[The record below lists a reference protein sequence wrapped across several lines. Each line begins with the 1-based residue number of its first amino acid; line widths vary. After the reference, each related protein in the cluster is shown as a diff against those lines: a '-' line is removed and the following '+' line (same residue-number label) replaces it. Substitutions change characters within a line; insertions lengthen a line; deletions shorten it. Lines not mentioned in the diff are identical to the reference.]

1 MFKNFFKLTSVA
13 SFYDKKKFYL
23 VILSSFIIISL
34 ELFSIVAFIPLFQIL
49 ISKDLPHFFPTFFK
63 ELSYEIIL
71 YSSLIFI
78 LSVFILKNL
87 LIFLLEWFIISYQEI
102 IRKSLSSDIFNY
114 FTFENWLIN
123 VDVNSTTKIRHIDGE
138 VKNFS
143 NLIYLLIKFLN
154 ETVISFF
161 LIIVLAIINFK
172 ILFFSF
178 SVLLVFGS
186 IYFFL
191 IRRKFI
197 QLNLKRY
204 NLNLGFLSIL
214 QDTFRSLKDIKVLQK
229 ELKFQNKFDK
239 LNESYKNVIIKVNI
253 FSILPRFLLEP
264 LIVLILVITVFVL
277 YNSNFN
283 DNDILITLSL
293 FSVVLFRLFPA
304 TNKIITNL
312 QILTGGIPIINIV
325 FNDFER
331 AKSSQIKESKF
342 KSNKLSFEKKIEVRN
357 LNFKYK
363 VKNKENLLTNINL
376 EIKKGH
382 SIGIFGPSGSG
393 KSTLI
398 NIILGLIQQDSGE
411 IFVDGKKVDNFDP
424 AWKKLIGYVPQ
435 DINLINDSLKNNI
448 TLNLDEKFDKEKM
461 QEAIKVSKLNDF
473 VNKLP
478 NGLNTD
484 LGEFGNKIS
493 GGQKQRIGIA
503 RAIYREPSIIVLD
516 ESTNSLDTNLEQEI
530 IQSITEIKKNYSSII
545 ISHRETTINRCDYI
559 YELNK
564 EGIKQ
569 IK

>member
-1 MFKNFFKLTSVA
+1 MLKNFLKLISVA

-34 ELFSIVAFIPLFQIL
+34 ELFSIVVFIPLFQIL
-49 ISKDLPHFFPTFFK
+49 ISKDLPSFYPSLFK
-63 ELSYEIIL
+63 ELDYEIIL

-78 LSVFILKNL
+78 LSVFVLKNL
-87 LIFLLEWFIISYQEI
+87 LIFLLEWFTISYQEI
-102 IRKSLSSDIFNY
+102 IRKKLSSDIFKY
-114 FTFENWLIN
+114 FLFENWLIN
-123 VDVNSTTKIRHIDGE
+123 IDINSSTKIRHIDGE

-143 NLIYLLIKFLN
+143 NLIFTLIKFFN
-154 ETVISFF
+154 ETVITFF
-161 LIIVLAIINFK
+161 LIIVLALINFK

-178 SVLLVFGS
+178 LILLLFGS
-186 IYFFL
+186 IYLFL

-204 NLNLGFLSIL
+204 KLNLSFLSIL

-229 ELKFQNKFDK
+229 EQKFQNKFDII
-239 LNESYKNVIIKVNI
+239 NDFYKNVIIKVNI
-253 FSILPRFLLEP
+253 FSILPKYLLEP
-264 LIVLILVITVFVL
+264 LIVFILVITVFVL
-277 YNSNFN
+277 YSSNFS
-283 DNDILITLSL
+283 DNDILITLGL

-304 TNKIITNL
+304 TNKIVVTL
-312 QILTGGIPIINIV
+312 QILTGATPIINVV
-325 FNDFER
+325 FKDFER
-331 AKSSQIKESKF
+331 VRNNLIKDSKF
-342 KSNKLSFEKKIEVRN
+342 EHNKMSFEKKIDVKN

-363 VKNKENLLTNINL
+363 EKNKENLLTNINL
-376 EIKKGH
+376 ELKKGH

-411 IFVDGKKVDNFDP
+411 IFVDGNKVNNLNP

-435 DINLINDSLKNNI
+435 DINLINGTLKNNI
-448 TLNLDEKFDKEKM
+448 TLNLDESFDEKKM
-461 QEAIKVSKLNDF
+461 QEAIKVSKLSDF

-478 NGLNTD
+478 NGIDTD

-503 RAIYREPSIIVLD
+503 RAIYRKPSIIVLD

-530 IQSITEIKKNYSSII
+530 IQNITEIKKNYSSII
-545 ISHRETTINRCDYI
+545 ISHRETTINRCDCI

>member
-1 MFKNFFKLTSVA
+1 MLKNFFKLTSVA

-49 ISKDLPHFFPTFFK
+49 ISKDLPYFFPTFLK
-63 ELSYEIIL
+63 ELNYEVIL

-102 IRKSLSSDIFNY
+102 IRKRLSSDIFNY

-154 ETVISFF
+154 ESVIGFF

-172 ILFFSF
+172 ILFLSF

-253 FSILPRFLLEP
+253 FSILPRYLLEP
-264 LIVLILVITVFVL
+264 LIVLILVFTVFFL
-277 YNSNFN
+277 HNSNFN

-325 FNDFER
+325 FNDFEK
-331 AKSSQIKESKF
+331 AKSSLVKDSRF
-342 KSNKLSFEKKIEVRN
+342 KSNRLNFEKKIEVRN

-424 AWKKLIGYVPQ
+424 AWKQLIGYVPQ
-435 DINLINDSLKNNI
+435 DINLINDNLKNNI
-448 TLNLDEKFDKEKM
+448 TLNLDEKFDKDKM
-461 QEAIKVSKLNDF
+461 QEAIKASKLSDF

-530 IQSITEIKKNYSSII
+530 IHSITEIKKNYSSII

>member
-1 MFKNFFKLTSVA
+1 M
-13 SFYDKKKFYL
+13 
-23 VILSSFIIISL
+23 
-34 ELFSIVAFIPLFQIL
+34 
-49 ISKDLPHFFPTFFK
+49 
-63 ELSYEIIL
+63 
-71 YSSLIFI
+71 
-78 LSVFILKNL
+78 
-87 LIFLLEWFIISYQEI
+87 
-102 IRKSLSSDIFNY
+102 
-114 FTFENWLIN
+114 
-123 VDVNSTTKIRHIDGE
+123 
-138 VKNFS
+138 
-143 NLIYLLIKFLN
+143 
-154 ETVISFF
+154 
-161 LIIVLAIINFK
+161 
-172 ILFFSF
+172 
-178 SVLLVFGS
+178 
-186 IYFFL
+186 
-191 IRRKFI
+191 
-197 QLNLKRY
+197 
-204 NLNLGFLSIL
+204 NLGFLSIL

-325 FNDFER
+325 FNDFEK
-331 AKSSQIKESKF
+331 AKSSQIKDSKF
-342 KSNKLSFEKKIEVRN
+342 KSNKLSFEKKIEVKN

-363 VKNKENLLTNINL
+363 VNNKENLLTNINL

-424 AWKKLIGYVPQ
+424 AWKQLIGYVPQ
-435 DINLINDSLKNNI
+435 DINLINDNLKNNI

-461 QEAIKVSKLNDF
+461 QEAIKVSKLNNF

>member
-1 MFKNFFKLTSVA
+1 MLKNFLKLTSVA

-49 ISKDLPHFFPTFFK
+49 ISKDLPYFFPPFLK
-63 ELSYEIIL
+63 ELDYQIIL

-78 LSVFILKNL
+78 LSVFVLKNL
-87 LIFLLEWFIISYQEI
+87 LIFLLEWFTISYQEI
-102 IRKSLSSDIFNY
+102 IRKRLSSDIFKY
-114 FTFENWLIN
+114 FLFENWLIN
-123 VDVNSTTKIRHIDGE
+123 IDINSSTKIRHIDGE

-143 NLIYLLIKFLN
+143 NLIFILIKFFN
-154 ETVISFF
+154 ETVITFL
-161 LIIVLAIINFK
+161 LIIVLAVINFK

-178 SVLLVFGS
+178 LILLIFGS
-186 IYFFL
+186 IYLFL

-204 NLNLGFLSIL
+204 KINLSFLSIL
-214 QDTFRSLKDIKVLQK
+214 QDTFRSLKDIKILQK
-229 ELKFQNKFDK
+229 EQKFQNKFDII
-239 LNESYKNVIIKVNI
+239 NNFYKNVIIKVSI
-253 FSILPRFLLEP
+253 FSILPKYLLEP

-277 YNSNFN
+277 YNSNFS
-283 DNDILITLSL
+283 DSDILITLGL

-304 TNKIITNL
+304 TNKIVVNL
-312 QILTGGIPIINIV
+312 QTLTGGTPIINVV
-325 FNDFER
+325 FKDFER
-331 AKSSQIKESKF
+331 VKNNLIKDSKF
-342 KSNKLSFEKKIEVRN
+342 EYNKLNFQKKIDVKN

-363 VKNKENLLTNINL
+363 AKNKENLLTNINL
-376 EIKKGH
+376 ELKKGQ
-382 SIGIFGPSGSG
+382 SVGIFGPSGSG

-411 IFVDGKKVDNFDP
+411 IFVDGNKVNNLNP

-435 DINLINDSLKNNI
+435 DINLINDTLKNNI
-448 TLNLDEKFDKEKM
+448 TLNLDESFDEEKM
-461 QEAIKVSKLNDF
+461 QEAIKVSKLSDF

-478 NGLNTD
+478 NGINTD

-503 RAIYREPSIIVLD
+503 RAIYRKPSIIVLD

-545 ISHRETTINRCDYI
+545 ISHRETTINRCDSI

-564 EGIKQ
+564 KGIKQ
-569 IK
+569 IR

>member
-13 SFYDKKKFYL
+13 SFYDKKRFYL

-87 LIFLLEWFIISYQEI
+87 LIFLLDWFIISYQEI

-325 FNDFER
+325 FNDFEK
-331 AKSSQIKESKF
+331 AKSSQIKDSKF
-342 KSNKLSFEKKIEVRN
+342 KSNKLSFEKKIEVKN

-363 VKNKENLLTNINL
+363 VNNKENLLTNINL

-424 AWKKLIGYVPQ
+424 AWKQLIGYVPQ
-435 DINLINDSLKNNI
+435 DINLINDNLKNNI

-461 QEAIKVSKLNDF
+461 QEAIKVSKLNNF

>member
-277 YNSNFN
+277 HNSNFN

-530 IQSITEIKKNYSSII
+530 IHSITEIKKNYSSII

-569 IK
+569 II

>member
-1 MFKNFFKLTSVA
+1 MK
-13 SFYDKKKFYL
+13 
-23 VILSSFIIISL
+23 
-34 ELFSIVAFIPLFQIL
+34 
-49 ISKDLPHFFPTFFK
+49 
-63 ELSYEIIL
+63 
-71 YSSLIFI
+71 
-78 LSVFILKNL
+78 
-87 LIFLLEWFIISYQEI
+87 
-102 IRKSLSSDIFNY
+102 
-114 FTFENWLIN
+114 
-123 VDVNSTTKIRHIDGE
+123 
-138 VKNFS
+138 
-143 NLIYLLIKFLN
+143 
-154 ETVISFF
+154 
-161 LIIVLAIINFK
+161 
-172 ILFFSF
+172 
-178 SVLLVFGS
+178 
-186 IYFFL
+186 
-191 IRRKFI
+191 
-197 QLNLKRY
+197 
-204 NLNLGFLSIL
+204 
-214 QDTFRSLKDIKVLQK
+214 
-229 ELKFQNKFDK
+229 
-239 LNESYKNVIIKVNI
+239 
-253 FSILPRFLLEP
+253 
-264 LIVLILVITVFVL
+264 
-277 YNSNFN
+277 
-283 DNDILITLSL
+283 
-293 FSVVLFRLFPA
+293 
-304 TNKIITNL
+304 
-312 QILTGGIPIINIV
+312 
-325 FNDFER
+325 
-331 AKSSQIKESKF
+331 
-342 KSNKLSFEKKIEVRN
+342 N

-363 VKNKENLLTNINL
+363 VNNKENLLTNINL

-424 AWKKLIGYVPQ
+424 AWKQLIGYVPQ
-435 DINLINDSLKNNI
+435 DINLINDNLKNNI